1 MRMHTYLRW
10 LIGSPVPNISSSVD
24 EVEMSQTL
32 VEQFT
37 PMRQK
42 SCDWL
47 RVRQVTTFLVA
58 GDSFGYLSASVP
70 GDSSR
75 SDFSYLSQ
83 ISVGWPTFGVCGD
96 QALGR
101 MAHIQCF
108 GNTFRYLRTCIS
120 VECPIFE
127 CEVLCHH
134 GMRLVDAAHNPR
146 LLAFGWTLTAQLGGR
161 AEQEVQFY
169 NVISEGPQTDKTDPS
184 VSPKR
189 RELDTVMKKARRD
202 GPNQS
207 NYWNKKLLEV
217 EEKDPNSTLLVTRCR
232 SPNIAGTKCCNW
244 PGGGIVVSK
253 NCMEVV
259 LLRRLVL
266 GPATRGHHGLAVGLV
281 GQHARAGLEQDLP
294 PQLVGHAPEKG
305 REREKERES
314 AGLIHLSLSH
324 KG

>member
-10 LIGSPVPNISSSVD
+10 LIGSPVSNISSSVD
-24 EVEMSQTL
+24 EVERSQTL

-47 RVRQVTTFLVA
+47 RVRHVTTFLFCA
-58 GDSFGYLSASVP
+58 SFSVNM
-70 GDSSR
+70 G
-75 SDFSYLSQ
+75 
-83 ISVGWPTFGVCGD
+83 I
-96 QALGR
+96 
-101 MAHIQCF
+101 HK
-108 GNTFRYLRTCIS
+108 
-120 VECPIFE
+120 

-169 NVISEGPQTDKTDPS
+169 NIIT

>member
-10 LIGSPVPNISSSVD
+10 LIGSPVSNISSSVD
-24 EVEMSQTL
+24 EVERSQTL

-47 RVRQVTTFLVA
+47 RVRHVTTVA
-58 GDSFGYLSASVP
+58 GDSFGYLSTSVP

-161 AEQEVQFY
+161 AEQE
-169 NVISEGPQTDKTDPS
+169 IIIADDSRMSITDS
-184 VSPKR
+184 A
-189 RELDTVMKKARRD
+189 L
-202 GPNQS
+202 
-207 NYWNKKLLEV
+207 NYK
-217 EEKDPNSTLLVTRCR
+217 
-232 SPNIAGTKCCNW
+232 
-244 PGGGIVVSK
+244 
-253 NCMEVV
+253 
-259 LLRRLVL
+259 
-266 GPATRGHHGLAVGLV
+266 
-281 GQHARAGLEQDLP
+281 
-294 PQLVGHAPEKG
+294 
-305 REREKERES
+305 
-314 AGLIHLSLSH
+314 
-324 KG
+324 